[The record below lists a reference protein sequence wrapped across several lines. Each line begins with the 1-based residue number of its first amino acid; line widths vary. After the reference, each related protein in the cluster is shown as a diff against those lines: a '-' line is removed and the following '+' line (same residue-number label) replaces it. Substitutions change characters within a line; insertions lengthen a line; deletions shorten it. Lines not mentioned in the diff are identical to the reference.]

1 MAKQSDFNAF
11 LSNIEPSATTE
22 AYISSIQ
29 TNLRSFLKNHKDY
42 KDVHVDTFL
51 SGSYAKHTSIRPA
64 AGDKKRDVDI
74 IVVTSHSSGKNSAD
88 VLEELRD
95 VLVQKNEYSTATIQ
109 RHSVGIE
116 MGSVSVDVVP
126 VIADEDDD
134 QLYYVGDSDSGDWT
148 VTDPKG
154 HKSWSTD
161 VNKEN
166 NSEYKPLVKIFKWW
180 RRVNC
185 PEGTKYPKGIT
196 LEKIIA
202 DNLGDSSLST
212 EDFLIGT
219 MQNII
224 SAYKEDYSDQG
235 NNPFIDDPS
244 EKISGN
250 DLLSG
255 YSADDFS
262 AFIDKLD
269 EHAGLLNNEGTTNA
283 TWRKILGTQ
292 FPNSSLEANA
302 LASSNLQ
309 MCVNAPHRQRPIW
322 AMQRGGAAF
331 ISACV
336 TDSSGFSIE
345 YTNNGAPLEKGCS
358 LRFRAI
364 TGVKKPYKVM
374 WQIVNTGFEAK
385 NAGSLR
391 GNFEMSDDGF
401 NGKRESTLYSGSHSV
416 QCFIIKSGICVA
428 KSKEFVVNICT

>member
-1 MAKQSDFNAF
+1 MAKQTDFNAF
-11 LSNIEPSATTE
+11 LSNIEPSPTTV

-74 IVVTSHSSGKNSAD
+74 IVVTSYSSSKSSSE
-88 VLEELRD
+88 VLEELKD
-95 VLVQKNEYSTATIQ
+95 VLIQKKEYSTAIVQ

-134 QLYYVGDSDSGDWT
+134 QLYYVGDSDTGNWT
-148 VTDPKG
+148 MTDPKG

-166 NSEYKPLVKIFKWW
+166 NSEYKPLVKIIKWW

-235 NNPFIDDPS
+235 KNPVIDDPS

-255 YSADDFS
+255 YSTDDFS

-269 EHAGLLNNEGTTNA
+269 EHANLLNTEGTTNA

-292 FPNSSLEANA
+292 FPNSSQESNA
-302 LASSNLQ
+302 LASANLL
-309 MCVNAPHRQRPIW
+309 MCVTAPHRQRPHW
-322 AMQRGGAAF
+322 PMQRGGAAF
-331 ISACV
+331 IAARVTNSA
-336 TDSSGFSIE
+336 GISIE
-345 YTNNGAPLEKGCS
+345 YTNNGVPLEKDCS
-358 LRFRAI
+358 LHFRAI
-364 TGVKKPYKVM
+364 TAIKPPYTVK
-374 WQIVNTGFEAK
+374 WQIVNTGYEAQ
-385 NAGSLR
+385 NAGCLR
-391 GNFEMSDDGF
+391 GYFEDSDEGP
-401 NGKRESTLYSGSHSV
+401 NGKREATSYAGSHSI
-416 QCFIIKSGICVA
+416 QCFIIKRGICVA
-428 KSKEFVVNICT
+428 RSKEFIINIR

>member
-11 LSNIEPSATTE
+11 LSNIEPSASTVS
-22 AYISSIQ
+22 YISSIQ
-29 TNLRSFLKNHKDY
+29 NNLRSFLKNHKDY

-74 IVVTSHSSGKNSAD
+74 IVVTSYSSSKDSSD

-95 VLVQKNEYSTATIQ
+95 VLVQKNEYSKATIQ

-126 VIADEDDD
+126 VIADKDDD
-134 QLYYVGDSDSGDWT
+134 QLYYVGDSDTGDWN

-154 HKSWSTD
+154 HKLWSTD

-166 NSEYKPLVKIFKWW
+166 NSKYKPLVKIFKWW

-185 PEGTKYPKGIT
+185 PEGMKYPKGIT

-224 SAYKEDYSDQG
+224 SAYKEDYSDQDK
-235 NNPFIDDPS
+235 NPVIDDPS
-244 EKISGN
+244 EKIIGN

-255 YSADDFS
+255 YSTDDFS

-269 EHAGLLNNEGTTNA
+269 EHASLLNTEGTSNT
-283 TWRKILGTQ
+283 TWRKVLGIQ
-292 FPNSSLEANA
+292 FPNSLQESNA
-302 LASSNLQ
+302 IATSNLQ

-322 AMQRGGAAF
+322 PVQRGGAAF
-331 ISACV
+331 ISV
-336 TDSSGFSIE
+336 RVINSDGVFIE
-345 YTNNGAPLEKGCS
+345 YTNNGAPLEKSCS
-358 LRFRAI
+358 LHFRAI
-364 TGVKKPYKVM
+364 TAIKPPYTVK
-374 WQIVNTGFEAK
+374 WQIVNTGYEARTE
-385 NAGSLR
+385 GCLR
-391 GNFEMSDDGF
+391 GYFEDSDEGP
-401 NGKRESTLYSGSHSV
+401 NGKLESTYYTGSHSV
-416 QCFIIKSGICVA
+416 QCFIIKRGICVA
-428 KSKEFVVNICT
+428 RSKEFIVNIL

>member
-1 MAKQSDFNAF
+1 MAIQSDFNAF
-11 LSNIEPSATTE
+11 LSNIEPSASTVT
-22 AYISSIQ
+22 YISSIQ
-29 TNLRSFLKNHKDY
+29 NNLRSFLKNHGDY

-74 IVVTSHSSGKNSAD
+74 IVVTSYSSSKDSSD

-95 VLVQKNEYSTATIQ
+95 VLVQKHEYSTATIQ

-116 MGSVSVDVVP
+116 MGGVSVDVVP

-134 QLYYVGDSDSGDWT
+134 QLYYVGDSDTGDWT

-166 NSEYKPLVKIFKWW
+166 NCEYKPLVKIFKWW

-219 MQNII
+219 MQNIL
-224 SAYKEDYSDQG
+224 SAYKEDYSDQDK
-235 NNPFIDDPS
+235 NPVIDDPS
-244 EKISGN
+244 EKIIGN

-255 YSADDFS
+255 YSTDDFS

-269 EHAGLLNNEGTTNA
+269 EHASLLNSEGTSNA

-292 FPNSSLEANA
+292 FPNSSQESNA
-302 LASSNLQ
+302 IATSNLQ
-309 MCVNAPHRQRPIW
+309 MCVNAPHRQRPLW
-322 AMQRGGAAF
+322 PMQRGGAAF
-331 ISACV
+331 IATHV
-336 TDSSGFSIE
+336 TNPAGVSVE
-345 YTNNGAPLEKGCS
+345 YTSNGAPLEKGCA
-358 LRFRAI
+358 LHFRAI
-364 TGVKKPYKVM
+364 TGIKPPYTVK
-374 WQIVNTGFEAK
+374 WQIVNTGYEART
-385 NAGSLR
+385 AGCLR
-391 GNFEMSDDGF
+391 GYFEDSDEGP
-401 NGKRESTLYSGSHSV
+401 NGKRESTSYAGSHSV
-416 QCFIIKSGICVA
+416 QCFILKRGICVA
-428 KSKEFVVNICT
+428 RSKEFIVNIR

>member
-11 LSNIEPSATTE
+11 LSNIEPSASTVS
-22 AYISSIQ
+22 YISSIQ

-42 KDVHVDTFL
+42 KEVHVDTFL

-74 IVVTSHSSGKNSAD
+74 IVVTSYSADKDSAD

-134 QLYYVGDSDSGDWT
+134 QLYYVGDSDTGDWT

-166 NSEYKPLVKIFKWW
+166 NCEYKPLVKIFKWW

-235 NNPFIDDPS
+235 KNPVIDDPS
-244 EKISGN
+244 EKIIGN

-255 YSADDFS
+255 YSTDDFS

-269 EHAGLLNNEGTTNA
+269 EHASLLNSEGTSNA

-292 FPNSSLEANA
+292 FPNSSQASNA
-302 LASSNLQ
+302 LAASNLQ
-309 MCVNAPHRQRPIW
+309 MSERT
-322 AMQRGGAAF
+322 
-331 ISACV
+331 SA
-336 TDSSGFSIE
+336 
-345 YTNNGAPLEKGCS
+345 
-358 LRFRAI
+358 RA
-364 TGVKKPYKVM
+364 
-374 WQIVNTGFEAK
+374 
-385 NAGSLR
+385 S
-391 GNFEMSDDGF
+391 
-401 NGKRESTLYSGSHSV
+401 
-416 QCFIIKSGICVA
+416 
-428 KSKEFVVNICT
+428 

>member
-1 MAKQSDFNAF
+1 MAKQSDFNTF
-11 LSNIEPSATTE
+11 LSNIEPSTTTV

-74 IVVTSHSSGKNSAD
+74 IVVTSYSSSKDSSE
-88 VLEELRD
+88 VLEELKD
-95 VLVQKNEYSTATIQ
+95 VLIQKNEYSTATIQ
-109 RHSVGIE
+109 RHSVSIE

-126 VIADEDDD
+126 VIADDDDD
-134 QLYYVGDSDSGDWT
+134 QLYYVGNYDTGDWT

-154 HKSWSTD
+154 HKTWSTD
-161 VNKEN
+161 VNKEH

-202 DNLGDSSLST
+202 DNLGDSSLRT

-235 NNPFIDDPS
+235 KNPVIDDPS
-244 EKISGN
+244 EKLSGN

-255 YSADDFS
+255 YSTDDFS

-269 EHAGLLNNEGTTNA
+269 EHASLLNDEGTTNA

-292 FPNSSLEANA
+292 FPNGSQETNA
-302 LASSNLQ
+302 FTSSNLL
-309 MCVNAPHRQRPIW
+309 MCVNAPHRQRPRW
-322 AMQRGGAAF
+322 PMQRGGAAF
-331 ISACV
+331 IAAHITTSAGV
-336 TDSSGFSIE
+336 SIE
-345 YTNNGAPLEKGCS
+345 YTNNGTPLEKNCS
-358 LRFRAI
+358 LHFRAI
-364 TGVKKPYKVM
+364 TGIKPPYTVK
-374 WQIVNTGFEAK
+374 WQIVNTGYEART
-385 NAGSLR
+385 ADCLR
-391 GNFEMSDDGF
+391 GDFEDSDEGP
-401 NGKRESTLYSGSHSV
+401 NGKRESTYYSGSHSV
-416 QCFIIKSGICVA
+416 QCFIIKRGICVA
-428 KSKEFVVNICT
+428 KSSEFVVNIR